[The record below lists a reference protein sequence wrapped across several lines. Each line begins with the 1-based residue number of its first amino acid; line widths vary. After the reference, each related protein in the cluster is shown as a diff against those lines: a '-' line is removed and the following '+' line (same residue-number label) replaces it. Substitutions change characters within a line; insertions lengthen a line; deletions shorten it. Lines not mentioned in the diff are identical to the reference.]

1 MRRCGRE
8 SGPVWQRARFSM
20 GPYAAIGRHGQLWLD
35 KKSSFGHM
43 YRVRPL
49 TSEMTL
55 HITVSH
61 PAETSISVHTM
72 QLYNCYQAYRN
83 NQNSRFCLEHFGQIG
98 SVQQAAQFLYIF
110 AWFLCIAHQ
119 TRRNLHLNAKPAPQ
133 KLDSLVSSANPDRFY
148 TALDTKKLGSR
159 MAPELVF

>member
-1 MRRCGRE
+1 
-8 SGPVWQRARFSM
+8 
-20 GPYAAIGRHGQLWLD
+20 
-35 KKSSFGHM
+35 M

-49 TSEMTL
+49 TGEMTL

-98 SVQQAAQFLYIF
+98 SAQQAAQFLYIF

-133 KLDSLVSSANPDRFY
+133 KLDSLVSSANPDRFC
-148 TALDTKKLGSR
+148 TALDTKKAREPYGSR
-159 MAPELVF
+159 AGLLMVGVTRFELVTSSVSGKRSPPELNARSGCAFQRR